1 MLLSQVGHVFLFM
14 TWFGLASA
22 QEFESLAS
30 KLLLVDEENDKD
42 EAEDEEDEEEPL
54 KEKF

>member
-1 MLLSQVGHVFLFM
+1 MLLSQVGHVFYSS